1 MSRQVTII
9 TMKLVH
15 LFIGLCL
22 VSTTVVQ
29 VQGVVP
35 LLAAGLG
42 LLALKTIILGAAL
55 NGGPSNNYFH
65 NDRYYTFNDFDGNGM
80 NGIRGRP
87 VNQEGQGVLNQVL
100 NSGLNPTSNQGLN
113 QGVSGNLQDILGLSG
128 LQNLQN
134 GLQSNSGAGRFFYK
148 RSVNE
153 NEKKPLEYHIPKE
166 LIFAADFQDVDDCAK
181 KLICELNAKNDSALD
196 GIEVLI
202 KSLFGYEKSGQLD
215 VTKPSARFDFAA
227 IVGLKSGF
235 EQCKT
240 LFSRCDSSYDAMKNI
255 IEEGLVSQEK
265 SLKTATAKTTTK
277 RIKDET
283 H

>member
-1 MSRQVTII
+1 
-9 TMKLVH
+9 MKLVH

-55 NGGPSNNYFH
+55 NGGPTNNYFH
-65 NDRYYTFNDFDGNGM
+65 NDRYYTFNDFDGNDL
-80 NGIRGRP
+80 NEIRGRP
-87 VNQEGQGVLNQVL
+87 TNQQGQGVLNQVM
-100 NSGLNPTSNQGLN
+100 NPDSNQGLD

-134 GLQSNSGAGRFFYK
+134 GLNSNSGAGRFFYK
-148 RSVNE
+148 RSVKE
-153 NEKKPLEYHIPKE
+153 NEKKPMEYQIPKE

-181 KLICELNAKNDSALD
+181 KFICEVNAKNDSALD

-265 SLKTATAKTTTK
+265 SLKTAKTTTK
-277 RIKDET
+277 RIKDEN